1 MPATAAKVLRLAMW
15 SGPRNISTAMMRS
28 WGARPDAVVCDEP
41 LYAHYLQVTQ
51 DRRHPGF
58 DETLAH
64 HDADWRRVT
73 NWLIGP
79 VPNNATLFYQKQ
91 MAHHLLPHVD
101 RTWINDLTNCFLV
114 RDPWE
119 MLTSFIEFIPS
130 PTLADTGLPQQ
141 VELFQQLRSVTG
153 ETPLVIDTKDVL
165 ENPLA
170 MLTAICNSLDTPFYE
185 EMLAWPPG
193 LRETDG
199 AWAPFFYDKVA
210 LTTSF
215 GPYRRKVV
223 ELPSELQ
230 PLLAECNTLYA
241 QLAEHRLRVE

>member
-1 MPATAAKVLRLAMW
+1 MPTTTAPTVRLAMW

-28 WGARPDAVVCDEP
+28 FGARPDAFVCDEP

-58 DETLAH
+58 DETLAR

-73 NWLIGP
+73 NWLTGP
-79 VPNNATLFYQKQ
+79 VPNGATLFYQKQ
-91 MAHHLLPHVD
+91 MAHHLLPNVG
-101 RTWINDLTNCFLV
+101 REWINDLTNCFLI

-119 MLTSFIEFIPS
+119 MLTSLIEFIPS

-141 VELFQQLRSVTG
+141 VELFQSLRIATG
-153 ETPLVIDTKDVL
+153 GFPLVIDAQDVL
-165 ENPLA
+165 ENPRG
-170 MLTAICNSLDTPFYE
+170 MLLAICDSLDIPFYE

-223 ELPSELQ
+223 ELASELR
-230 PLLAECNTLYA
+230 PLLAECNALFE
-241 QLAEHRLRVE
+241 QLAEHRLRM